1 MAHNSALRYSP
12 TELKILIHNNLYIKA
27 LFETDQKKNGN
38 KPDGQPMNW
47 KKMHESNGD

>member
-27 LFETDQKKNGN
+27 LFETDQKI
-38 KPDGQPMNW
+38 
-47 KKMHESNGD
+47 KKMEISQMANR